1 MSPMR
6 GGFVTALGLA
16 FLAFAS
22 FILKPTFAQAQG
34 CNLGSKDCVCPGYG
48 RCFYKTGSRNWCEQ
62 KGAPYRYD
70 PQYGCMKTISK
81 KAPVTSGG
89 AGGGGSAQD
98 DCEAKGANRRYD
110 PQTGVC
116 MKTISKTKPKPPP
129 VVIPGGDAEA
139 AKASPE
145 QEACENR
152 GGNWRWHPETG
163 SCVEAQP
170 WPGHTPTG
178 GGVDE

>member
-1 MSPMR
+1 MTKKSI
-6 GGFVTALGLA
+6 VTALTLG
-16 FLAFAS
+16 FLAF
-22 FILKPTFAQAQG
+22 ILSTLLVTTLGAQPAQSQAQANCQA
-34 CNLGSKDCVCPGYG
+34 
-48 RCFYKTGSRNWCEQ
+48 R
-62 KGAPYRYD
+62 GANYRYD